1 MEQGKTISIRSTVS
15 FEETASSAGSRTE
28 EIKKLQQALDQI
40 VNEVITPVSG
50 ELDGRVKI
58 STSTEPPTLVLE
70 HTATNPQGKEQLFR
84 YEIKLGTQRLELSE
98 IPEPNEPRLLGF
110 PAGPYTPKE
119 LIKLQDAFRC
129 ACIDDPVLYSRF
141 QRREFKLEDYQ
152 KDAVKAGLLDLRETK
167 RALLVLGTGAGKT
180 EIAFEIASQELARAP
195 SLDDAAVLFIV
206 NNNIILSEARAK
218 FDRRFSDVY
227 SHSQAHGGERDTSGH
242 AVFATPGTILSEQEL
257 ENFLATKKQVLI
269 IFDEVHHVVASQ
281 PDAIIRRATEFAT
294 KNELDLSILGMT
306 ATETRPD
313 LRSVLAYFNDDIS
326 FELPASNLTARGFL
340 APFRYHACD
349 TWLYPEDKAPTIIL
363 PGQEM
368 DAERKKTLNSD
379 AAFPHI
385 EKALEEYTLSKDDR
399 RTLIVAPTVELA
411 GQLVAHL
418 DQNPD
423 FEGQVIRLT
432 AQDKMDRESAIR
444 FAHRYEAWKTGAW
457 PPGSSLSNEPVPTIV
472 VAVDLFKEGADAP
485 GVRTIINWADTNSLI
500 VFLQTL
506 GRGLRPDAFKP
517 YLDVVDLPGT
527 FRKVHLLQWLGDVS
541 ESGGRQR
548 EGGQGST
555 ERDSQ
560 FTSAERPVHALS
572 EEVSASVQAFLA
584 DVPQTLARRYPGRHY
599 SALPAHEIE
608 RLHECLA
615 SRLGFQ
621 DASGFEH
628 FMRELGHTLQANQN
642 SVTAISSVR
651 KALEPAFF
659 SGSWGVD
666 IGFISREPATLL
678 IYAHLLQT
686 IQIQIPEF
694 KSSHLEAVFP
704 EFSNQVLEQART
716 IGSNLAVL
724 RLRHFGLSPL
734 EMIQEINREV
744 VERGKLSKDTEAQLR
759 LAAFGPHESD
769 VKSVMAWVEGRQGLP
784 DPLDQKALIQA
795 YLHHPDIREKLSE
808 IHFLLPRANF
818 EKLLVEKGLVTIH
831 AERVESRRQFLQVL
845 KSSLDALIRTLE
857 AEKISELDDP
867 IDRSLV
873 LLRNR
878 ELLEMIEQ
886 SGITP
891 ERFKTFKGQ
900 FETIEQYAASHKQLQ
915 GVLESLRLLLKTAC
929 LHQELPLHELPGC
942 SVSIESPPGTDNI
955 SFSIETQTSS
965 GTRACDVQGVL
976 SVKRDFQRP
985 HIILPSTLL
994 HGLKTFSE
1002 SMSTDQKQEL
1012 AHAVRVLLE
1021 KHAMKVHAVGSE
1033 ESEGG
1038 NLPVVIFPE
1047 TSSFSDPLSLESL
1060 IRDQLFNHT
1069 TLDILIGGDRVEGR
1083 GEHYNLLVSI
1093 TQARASRV
1101 SSISDDFIHHA
1112 TTLARAMGRDS
1123 FAQRLLLNY
1132 QVVHFART
1140 RVSIHASQWEQL
1152 FEQHSLS
1159 GQSLR
1164 YLHIAKEPLRR
1175 LFEPNAEIHPTR
1187 FKSLKTYCDA
1197 LDTVYQ
1203 KGGFTD
1209 DSALLL
1215 AAWTVHD
1222 RFPFASFQQKDS
1234 PFLPVNG
1241 DFSVLLSN
1249 LHRVHSRGVRPSD
1262 SVQDSCREILSVFF
1276 TSLVNA
1282 PFGEP
1287 AQFRE
1292 VPLTQQKDYAIQ
1304 LGGKIKEA
1312 CAALVELLDSKTE
1325 DVEMKEEAAGNTI
1338 PRTPGHPFFNA
1349 NREAVLFLSGT
1360 AKNPV
1365 AHLDPKCAVRVKWL
1379 EKHTGNGLPTTPVS
1393 LEEMESVLGA
1403 KEKAKCCP
1411 GCKTPTWLEQKQ
1423 YDDVKNRFR
1432 YSPKLSAVLESLA

>member
-1 MEQGKTISIRSTVS
+1 MEKGNTISIRSTVS
-15 FEETASSAGSRTE
+15 LEETASSAGSRTE
-28 EIKKLQQALDQI
+28 EIKKLQQAFDQI

-50 ELDGRVKI
+50 ELDGRVKV
-58 STSTEPPTLVLE
+58 SASTEPPMLVLE
-70 HTATNPQGKEQLFR
+70 HTASNPQGKEQRFR
-84 YEIKLGTQRLELSE
+84 YEIRLGTPRLESFE
-98 IPEPNEPRLLGF
+98 IPGPNEPRLLGF
-110 PAGPYTPKE
+110 PAGPYVPKE
-119 LIKLQDAFRC
+119 LTKLQDAFRC

-180 EIAFEIASQELARAP
+180 EIAFEIASQELARAQ

-206 NNNIILSEARAK
+206 NNNIILSEAGAK

-227 SHSQAHGGERDTSGH
+227 SHSHAHGGERDTSGH

-257 ENFLATKKQVLI
+257 EKFLATKKQVLI

-281 PDAIIRRATEFAT
+281 PDEIIERATEFAT
-294 KNELDLSILGMT
+294 KNALDLSILGMT

-313 LRSVLAYFNDDIS
+313 LRSVLAYFNDHIS

-385 EKALEEYTLSKDDR
+385 EKALEQYTLSKDDR
-399 RTLIVAPTVELA
+399 RTLIVAPSVELA

-418 DQNPD
+418 NQNPD
-423 FEGQVIRLT
+423 FAGQVIRLT
-432 AQDKMDRESAIR
+432 AEDKRDRESAIR

-457 PPGSSLSNEPVPTIV
+457 PPRSSLSNEPVPTIV
-472 VAVDLFKEGADAP
+472 VAVYLFKEGADAP

-527 FRKVHLLQWLGDVS
+527 FRKVHLLQWLGDVT

-560 FTSAERPVHALS
+560 FTSVERPVHALS

-599 SALPAHEIE
+599 SALPPHEIE

-621 DASGFEH
+621 DASGFEL
-628 FMRELGHTLQANQN
+628 FMRELGHTLQRDQN

-659 SGSWGVD
+659 SRSID
-666 IGFISREPATLL
+666 FISREPATLL
-678 IYAHLLQT
+678 IYSHLLQT
-686 IQIQIPEF
+686 IQIQILEF

-704 EFSNQVLEQART
+704 EFSNQVLEQALT
-716 IGSNLAVL
+716 IGSNLALL
-724 RLRHFGLSPL
+724 RLRHFSLSPL
-734 EMIQEINREV
+734 EMIQELNREV
-744 VERGKLSKDTEAQLR
+744 VEPGKLSKDTEAQLR
-759 LAAFGPHESD
+759 LLAFGEHESD
-769 VKSVMAWVEGRQGLP
+769 LMLVMAWVEGRQGLP

-795 YLHHPDIREKLSE
+795 YLHHPGIREKLSE
-808 IHFLLPRANF
+808 SDFLLPRANF
-818 EKLLVEKGLVTIH
+818 EKLLVEKGLVKIH

-845 KSSLDALIRTLE
+845 KNNLDTLIRTLE
-857 AEKISELDDP
+857 DEKISELDDP
-867 IDRSLV
+867 IARSLV

-891 ERFKTFKGQ
+891 ERFRAFKGQ
-900 FETIEQYAASHKQLQ
+900 FETIEQYSSSHKQLQ
-915 GVLESLRLLLKTAC
+915 DVLDSLRLLLKTAC

-942 SVSIESPPGTDNI
+942 SVSIQSPPGTDHI

-965 GTRACDVQGVL
+965 GTRACEVQGVL
-976 SVKRDFQRP
+976 SVKTDFQRP
-985 HIILPSTLL
+985 HIILPSPLL
-994 HGLKTFSE
+994 YDLKTFSE

-1021 KHAMKVHAVGSE
+1021 KHAMKLHAAERE
-1033 ESEGG
+1033 ESEGS
-1038 NLPVVIFPE
+1038 NVPVIIFPE
-1047 TSSFSDPLSLESL
+1047 TASFSDPLSLESL
-1060 IRDQLFNHT
+1060 IRDQLFNQT
-1069 TLDILIGGDRVEGR
+1069 KLDILIGGDRVVGQ
-1083 GEHYNLLVSI
+1083 GEVHNLLVSI
-1093 TQARASRV
+1093 TQARSSRV
-1101 SSISDDFIHHA
+1101 SSMTDDFIHHA
-1112 TTLARAMGRDS
+1112 TTLARAMGRES
-1123 FAQRLLLNY
+1123 FAHRLLFNY

-1140 RVSIHASQWEQL
+1140 RVSIHASQWERL

-1164 YLHIAKEPLRR
+1164 YLHICKEPLRR
-1175 LFEPNAEIHPTR
+1175 LLQPNAEIHPTR

-1197 LDTVYQ
+1197 LDAVYQ

-1222 RFPFASFQQKDS
+1222 LFPFGSIQHKDS
-1234 PFLPVNG
+1234 PFLSVNG
-1241 DFSVLLSN
+1241 DFLLLVSN
-1249 LHRVHSRGVRPSD
+1249 LLRVHSRGLRPSD
-1262 SVQDSCREILSVFF
+1262 SVQESCREILSVFF
-1276 TSLVNA
+1276 TSLVTA
-1282 PFGEP
+1282 PVGTP
-1287 AQFRE
+1287 AQFHG

-1312 CAALVELLDSKTE
+1312 SAALVELLDSKTE
-1325 DVEMKEEAAGNTI
+1325 DVEMKDEATGNTR
-1338 PRTPGHPFFNA
+1338 PRTQGHPFFNI

-1360 AKNPV
+1360 VKNPV
-1365 AHLDPKCAVRVKWL
+1365 AHLDPKCAVRIKWL
-1379 EKHTGNGLPTTPVS
+1379 QKQTGQGLPTTPVT
-1393 LEEMESVLGA
+1393 LEEMESLLGA

-1411 GCKTPTWLEQKQ
+1411 GCKTPTWRDQEM
-1423 YDDVKNRFR
+1423 YDDVKKRFR
-1432 YSPKLSAVLESLA
+1432 YSPKLSAELTSLV